1 MSETPAI
8 SIVIPLY
15 NKEPH
20 IARALNSVLAQ
31 TFQDFEVVIVDDGS
45 TDNSA
50 EVVKK
55 FEDFRI
61 RLIQQENRGVSVARN
76 RGIEAA
82 RAELIAFLDADDE
95 WLPQHLETIMCLRS
109 KFPKAGAYATLYS
122 IQHRERIKK
131 VDIPCPS
138 LKSGD
143 GLIPRYFKLAAECD
157 PITSSSV
164 CIPRS
169 IFDSVGL
176 FTPDVWWGEDTEM
189 WGRIALYYPVAF
201 SREPGAVYHYEATN
215 RANEKTKVEICHPF
229 IQTGSNYMKRNE
241 RSLSPS
247 DLDDLKEY
255 MEVLKLKVAGRSLK
269 SGRPDIAREMVL
281 KCKTS
286 RQLRWKMMT
295 YLMSFL
301 PPSVYQNARTIKW
314 GFRNNSQ
321 LKRP

>member
-189 WGRIALYYPVAF
+189 WGRIALHYDIAF
-201 SREPGAVYHYEATN
+201 SMKECVIYHYGATN
-215 RANEKTKVEICHPF
+215 RANERVKVERDHPF
-229 IQTGSNYMKRNE
+229 IKVGLEHIDDYHKVMSVTEM
-241 RSLSPS
+241 
-247 DLDDLKEY
+247 DDLKEY
-255 MEVLKLKVAGRSLK
+255 IESLKIKVAERALK

-295 YLMSFL
+295 YFMSFL
-301 PPSVYQNARTIKW
+301 PPSVYQNARAIKW